1 MLTHELLRAA
11 WSSAAAATSSTSR
24 PSPGRRRRPAPL
36 YSATKF
42 GLRGFGQALRK
53 SLHGTGVGAS
63 VIFPGFIRDAG
74 MFHDAGVDLP
84 GYVGTSSPE
93 DVAAAVTQAVERDRG
108 EIVVAP
114 VSVRVGVKLSELA
127 PASAARV
134 NRRLGER
141 EIAERFASEYDIR
154 P

>member
-1 MLTHELLRAA
+1 M
-11 WSSAAAATSSTSR
+11 
-24 PSPGRRRRPAPL
+24 
-36 YSATKF
+36 
-42 GLRGFGQALRK
+42 
-53 SLHGTGVGAS
+53 
-63 VIFPGFIRDAG
+63 IFPGFIRDAG
-74 MFHDAGVDLP
+74 MFDDAGVDLP

-93 DVAAAVTQAVERDRG
+93 DVAAAVDAGDRARSRRDR
-108 EIVVAP
+108 VAP

-141 EIAERFASEYDIR
+141 EIAERFASEYDVR